1 MTYGQQV
8 LDDLRPETRELR
20 KMIPDVYQGFGALHG
35 AAFAAGVLDTKT
47 YLDEPNRSWIFRS
60 VGYGHGADFWKD
72 FVSTL
77 RMIGYDGAL
86 SIEHE
91 DSLMSTGE
99 GLSKAVRMLKDVLIT
114 EPKPK
119 AWWT

>member
-47 YLDEPNRSWIFRS
+47 KELIALAISVALRACHRGQHPVRRMHRIPCTRRSQERC
-60 VGYGHGADFWKD
+60 H
-72 FVSTL
+72 
-77 RMIGYDGAL
+77 
-86 SIEHE
+86 
-91 DSLMSTGE
+91 
-99 GLSKAVRMLKDVLIT
+99 
-114 EPKPK
+114 P
-119 AWWT
+119 